1 MAQLVT
7 ARIAARRD
15 WTPGLVTLRLDHE
28 GPDFRP
34 GQFFN
39 LALPGLEL
47 PAVDPAGSADRG
59 AGELGG
65 APTAPLVRRSYS
77 AASAPS
83 APLEFY
89 LSRVAEGELTPRLFA
104 LGVGDEV
111 LLDPGALGFFTLH
124 EVPDADV
131 LWLVATG
138 TGLGPYVSMLRA
150 GVPFER
156 FGRVV
161 VVHGVRTSA
170 ELGYAEELRALA
182 RGDGRIGYVPVT
194 SRAAPPEGGLEGRI
208 TTALASGALESRAG
222 ATMNERSQ
230 ILLCGNPAMIEET
243 VELLKGRGLKKHRRK
258 DPGQYHFEK
267 YW

>member
-7 ARIAARRD
+7 AHIAERRD
-15 WTPGLVTLRLDHE
+15 WTSGLVTLRLDHV
-28 GPDFRP
+28 GPAFRP

-39 LALPGLEL
+39 LALPGIE
-47 PAVDPAGSADRG
+47 PAGSDVS
-59 AGELGG
+59 GG
-65 APTAPLVRRSYS
+65 APPAPPVRRSYS
-77 AASAPS
+77 AASAPG

-89 LSRVAEGELTPRLFA
+89 LSHVAEGQLTPRLFS

-111 LLDPGALGFFTLH
+111 LLDAEALGFFTLN
-124 EVPDADV
+124 EVPDAAV

-161 VVHGVRTSA
+161 VVHGVRTA
-170 ELGYAEELRALA
+170 NELGYADELRALA
-182 RGDGRIGYVPVT
+182 AADARITYVPLT
-194 SRAAPPEGGLEGRI
+194 SREAAPSGGLEGRI
-208 TTALASGALESRAG
+208 TSATSSGALETHVDAQ
-222 ATMNERSQ
+222 MNERSQ
-230 ILLCGNPAMIEET
+230 ILLCGNPAMIEEM
-243 VELLKGRGLKKHRRK
+243 VELFKARGLKKHRRK
-258 DPGQYHFEK
+258 EPGQYHFEK